1 MGIYF
6 AEGVYG
12 IKFVNKTNNQVFY
25 EVINEKKYTGEE
37 INQILQLGK
46 NISELFDVYFYKQY
60 STTYTPSR
68 CYNLDSKPEFMWV
81 ISDFSFKNQVKDV

>member
-12 IKFVNKTNNQVFY
+12 IKLVNNTNNQVFY

-46 NISELFDVYFYKQY
+46 SISELFDIYFYKQY
-60 STTYTPSR
+60 STTYSL
-68 CYNLDSKPEFMWV
+68 NSKPEFLWV
-81 ISDFSFKNQVKDV
+81 KSDFSFKNQASKNI